1 MKTRARLLLA
11 ALATCAGALAAAAG
25 SPVPP
30 LARDEISATQ
40 LAEWIH
46 ARRPGLVVLDARP
59 AESMQRGRLPGARAV
74 AEFEGDAG
82 ATVVLYGDRR
92 AEEVPTWRGPALRVL
107 RLRGGI
113 EAWDRDVLFPVLR
126 ADASEAQ
133 RREFEPRARLS
144 RYFGGSPRVLDP
156 GAKASRVRSRRGC

>member
-1 MKTRARLLLA
+1 MKTGARLLLA
-11 ALATCAGALAAAAG
+11 AIASCAGALAAVAG
-25 SPVPP
+25 SPAPP
-30 LARDEISATQ
+30 LARDEISAIQ

-74 AEFEGDAG
+74 AEFEADAG
-82 ATVVLYGDRR
+82 ATIVLYGDRGTDG
-92 AEEVPTWRGPALRVL
+92 VPAWRGPALRVL

-113 EAWDRDVLFPVLR
+113 EAWHRDVLFPVVR

-133 RREFEPRARLS
+133 RRQFESRARLS

-156 GAKASRVRSRRGC
+156 GAEANPVRSRRGC